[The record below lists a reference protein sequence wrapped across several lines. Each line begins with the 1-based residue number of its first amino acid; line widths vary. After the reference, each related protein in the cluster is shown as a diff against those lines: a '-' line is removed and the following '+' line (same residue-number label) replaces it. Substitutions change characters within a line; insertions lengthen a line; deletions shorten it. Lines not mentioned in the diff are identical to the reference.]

1 MRVTSFLE
9 DPVKEGDTYT
19 CFIQNSLVKAIS
31 EATVTGKIVMLIEKK
46 SVKIKLIIKQDSP
59 IIITFTHC

>member
-1 MRVTSFLE
+1 MRVTSVLE
-9 DPVKEGDTYT
+9 YPVKEGDTYT
-19 CFIQNSLVKAIS
+19 CLIQNSLVKAIS